1 VSATADSGVAD
12 AHRPRGH
19 TARGVLARIGVAM
32 HGDVTV
38 PRVTTLPLRLYLA
51 SAFILE
57 VKNKIGP
64 GKWTAWLEW
73 MPTDITDQVQH
84 VAGFYR
90 PFLTAIVL
98 PHATLFGALV
108 ALGEAGVSIAL
119 LIGGLTRLAA
129 AVGILL
135 TANYALLNG
144 TSLTAVSNDRAL
156 LVGFIVVLLTA
167 PGRVFGVDAYLAR
180 RWPRSILW

>member
-1 VSATADSGVAD
+1 MATDGNRVSATADSGTAD
-12 AHRPRGH
+12 VHPSGH
-19 TARGVLARIGVAM
+19 TARGVLARIGIVMDSDA
-32 HGDVTV
+32 TV

-73 MPTDITDQVQH
+73 MPTDIADQVQH

-90 PFLTAIVL
+90 LFLTAIVL

-129 AVGILL
+129 AVGISPHGELR
-135 TANYALLNG
+135 TRERHEPHRG
-144 TSLTAVSNDRAL
+144 EQ
-156 LVGFIVVLLTA
+156 
-167 PGRVFGVDAYLAR
+167 
-180 RWPRSILW
+180 